1 MNQMKKTIL
10 LLPFLLLAQSLVAQR
25 FYLSNSSQIK
35 FFSEAMME
43 NISAI
48 NQKANAVIDFEKQEI
63 AIKIPMRDFVF
74 PVKLMQEHF
83 NENYVESSQ
92 FPYATF
98 KGFFS
103 KKIDLSQ
110 SRRTSLS
117 VSGTMTIHG
126 VSKMQILQGII
137 TVDTPHK
144 SVIIESDF
152 KVRLEDY
159 NISVPT
165 VVIYKIAESLSVNAQ
180 FSLSPMIQGRNQISS
195 N

>member
-1 MNQMKKTIL
+1 MKKSIL
-10 LLPFLLLAQSLVAQR
+10 LFLLLLSVQNLFAQR

-35 FFSEAMME
+35 FFSEAMLE
-43 NISAI
+43 NISAN
-48 NQKANAVIDFEKQEI
+48 NQRANAVIDFEKQEI
-63 AIKIPMRDFVF
+63 AVKIPMRDFIF

-83 NENYVESSQ
+83 NENYVESSK

-110 SRRTSLS
+110 SRKTSFS

-126 VSKMQILQGII
+126 VSKMEIIQGKI

-144 SVIIESDF
+144 SIIIEADF
-152 KVRLEDY
+152 NVKLDDY
-159 NISVPT
+159 NIGVPT
-165 VVIYKIAESLSVNAQ
+165 VVMYKIAENMSVNAQ
-180 FSLSPMIQGRNQISS
+180 FSLSPMLQVKNQISPS
-195 N
+195 AN

>member
-1 MNQMKKTIL
+1 
-10 LLPFLLLAQSLVAQR
+10 
-25 FYLSNSSQIK
+25 
-35 FFSEAMME
+35 ME
-43 NISAI
+43 NISAT

-110 SRRTSLS
+110 SRKTSLS

-126 VSKMQILQGII
+126 VSKMQIIQGII
-137 TVDTPHK
+137 TVDTPRK

>member
-10 LLPFLLLAQSLVAQR
+10 LLPFLLLVQSLAAQR